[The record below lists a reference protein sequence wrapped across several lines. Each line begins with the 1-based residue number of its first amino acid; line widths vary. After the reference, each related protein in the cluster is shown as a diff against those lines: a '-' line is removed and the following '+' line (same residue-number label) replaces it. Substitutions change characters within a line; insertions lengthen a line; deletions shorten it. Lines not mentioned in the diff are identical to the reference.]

1 MPNSYHVKLFKLIH
15 SVPPYVYWRIKIGLY
30 NVNFGPFI
38 IIFLSCAYPDM
49 VQLHWDKRNK
59 HQWNRGLSHQPE
71 AIYCLHLSRGV

>member
-38 IIFLSCAYPDM
+38 IILYLVLIQIWCNSTETREINTSETEDYHTSQKPFTACTYPE
-49 VQLHWDKRNK
+49 V
-59 HQWNRGLSHQPE
+59 
-71 AIYCLHLSRGV
+71 